1 MMVYVAMRQWV
12 SAGVCLLAVMSSP
25 ALGACLPPERP
36 YLPAD
41 PVDARLYA
49 DLIRADVETYI
60 TAIQQYFRCLDAE
73 RSRAFA
79 EARQVSE
86 DYGRFII
93 LVAGQVP

>member
-1 MMVYVAMRQWV
+1 MVYVPMRQRV
-12 SAGVCLLAVMSSP
+12 SAGVCLLAVISSP

-60 TAIQQYFRCLDAE
+60 SAIEGYFRCLDAE
-73 RSRAFA
+73 RARAFA
-79 EARQVSE
+79 EARQVSG
-86 DYGRFII
+86 DYGRFITM
-93 LVAGQVP
+93 VAGEGP